1 MKKILRLVTTS
12 VLTLT
17 LVACG
22 EASSSVSNGTTTSSS
37 VSSTTSAYANVTTIT
52 LSAATDVLTQT
63 MGTQKAVVVQAALNA
78 NTNPSLAIEWLVNGT
93 KSNQTGRVFEYTPA
107 AAGTFVIT
115 ARVGS
120 VVSNALT
127 LNVGAAELV
136 ISDLKV
142 VDNNTLEITAPGG
155 ATVAVTSNEVLPA
168 SYYDITKGIY
178 VIELKTA
185 LAQGGSTTVTLTRDG
200 LAPVSRVATFDTRV
214 IDVAAITGA
223 KDNKDGTWDITRPH
237 ELNPSTLV
245 TNTVTDQYLVQFQGT
260 NLGGSQLAFKLE
272 QVSVPAGATPL
283 ATSEGLVN
291 VATAAKSNANSF
303 TFNVTRA
310 TLPGAYVF
318 RYTLSGVSR
327 LVTLNVL
334 STEAE
339 IELADIKNASV
350 GVRLGTLTDVSGS
363 ASDLKIF
370 EAEAD
375 IGTAAK
381 ASTAT
386 FNLVYRPGTQAGL
399 VGVKANTDG
408 SYDIVKDYLPTATA
422 FKELYFKLDG
432 DFFSVP
438 SNLLTQSTVL
448 PNQAQISLVGPENTP
463 IMRTQYVTQTA
474 LPTLSSGFR
483 VAFDLGAVRQKI
495 DASTPV
501 GKYTY
506 TVRVLQLGVEV
517 FKKDVVINVVNFSQ
531 TQLLSAT
538 LNDQS
543 TAFTAAIATSFAPRL
558 TRIDSLFPTETD
570 AGAANFAAT
579 TGYGI
584 AKTALLRHFLGD
596 LPTPTAISGFNYTT
610 YLAAR
615 TAWVNDVTNTTDG
628 ELKFAGGAT
637 SAQLSAASPDYGAL
651 VTTPTDNQL
660 KAVLDVFGAYNV
672 DPAVNSGATSGTVV
686 VTTALV
692 DNTQAKYKLVFDA
705 TIVSA
710 KAFLNIAPAIT
721 SIDTLDEYNAEL
733 AKFKA
738 NVAKLYPTYEEI
750 VNAGTATFKAGA
762 DGVFEIA
769 RPYAT
774 GLDSKSAVFNLTL
787 TNFEG
792 ANNPAADIANSYL
805 VGGVKKELVNYV
817 RSITGPAL
825 LPNQT
830 LNTSSTKLAIE
841 LNSSGSANAL
851 TDTVSTQE
859 QPTAK
864 TYTRYR
870 AASHASA
877 QTSANKVT
885 IPNVGIVDVD
895 FLTPVGEYT
904 INVQVGTFNQLI
916 KVRVVNPTPKVNFG
930 LVSTNATL
938 GLFDSFTY
946 NATEDKYYA
955 TLGRNP
961 DVNADTSDDADFKLQ
976 LTTENIVVPTSGD
989 NNGKLAYSFTKTT
1002 PTVTETRSDLVA
1014 MTVVDGNDGKFE
1026 LTNKETGIASLELRE
1041 DEKQIIDVAGTYIFD
1056 LTLGGVRKVVTLVVQ
1071 EYPNLKDVKVNV
1083 GTTAAQ
1089 TFGSRFLL
1097 ADTAKAISISAA
1109 GVNLPSSELFY
1120 SVSLGA
1126 SSATDGIDVELIEDE
1141 SMETNG
1147 TIIPPSTKVYKP
1159 LDVSKAISV
1168 QLITDGAAT
1177 SEVGLAT
1184 NASIINKVRFLQLT
1198 IYRRTKD
1205 ASFNPLI
1212 PTYDLTRIGH
1222 ETIELWYAPTN
1233 SPVQVITSGTAD
1245 RTSATE
1251 ATVAVTSDTA
1261 GSVYWMLM
1269 GDTATAPTVLQLVTQ
1284 TSITGMVTSGNGI
1297 SALSSLAA
1305 TLTMPTLTTGT
1316 DYKLYYIVVSGDT
1329 ISSITVVEVPA
1340 E

>member
-1 MKKILRLVTTS
+1 
-12 VLTLT
+12 
-17 LVACG
+17 
-22 EASSSVSNGTTTSSS
+22 
-37 VSSTTSAYANVTTIT
+37 
-52 LSAATDVLTQT
+52 

-78 NTNPSLAIEWLVNGT
+78 NTNPSLALEWFVNGT

-107 AAGTFVIT
+107 AAGTFEIQ
-115 ARVGS
+115 AKSGS
-120 VVSNALT
+120 VLSNKINVT
-127 LNVGAAELV
+127 VGAAALV
-136 ISDLKV
+136 ITDLKV

-214 IDVAAITGA
+214 IDIAAITGA

-283 ATSEGLVN
+283 AISEGLVN

-303 TFNVTRA
+303 TFNVTRS

-339 IELADIKNASV
+339 IELADIKNAAA
-350 GVRLGTLTDVSGS
+350 GVTLGSLTGG
-363 ASDLKIF
+363 ADLKIF

-375 IGTAAK
+375 IADDSK

-386 FNLVYRPGTQAGL
+386 FNLVYRPGTQSGL

-432 DFFSVP
+432 DLFSVP

-474 LPTLSSGFR
+474 LPTLASGFR

-543 TAFTAAIATSFAPRL
+543 TAFTAAIAPAFASRL
-558 TRIDSLFPTETD
+558 TRLETAFPAQADVTAFLEPAFSTATGTTDSE
-570 AGAANFAAT
+570 
-579 TGYGI
+579 
-584 AKTALLRHFLGD
+584 FLTIRD
-596 LPTPTAISGFNYTT
+596 VFLKEFISSLPTPPAIVGFNYTT

-628 ELKFAGGAT
+628 ELKFAADATLAEIAATYATDVTAANVTQLTPLLDAFGAITGAPGAT
-637 SAQLSAASPDYGAL
+637 SS
-651 VTTPTDNQL
+651 VI
-660 KAVLDVFGAYNV
+660 
-672 DPAVNSGATSGTVV
+672 SGAVEHDIFKDDSDKDDYEGVVLETITSLST
-686 VTTALV
+686 
-692 DNTQAKYKLVFDA
+692 
-705 TIVSA
+705 
-710 KAFLNIAPAIT
+710 FLNITPAA
-721 SIDTLDEYNAEL
+721 SALDTQPKYDAEL

-787 TNFEG
+787 TNFES

-805 VGGVKKELVNYV
+805 VGGVKKELINYV

-885 IPNVGIVDVD
+885 IPNVGIIDVD

-1002 PTVTETRSDLVA
+1002 PTVTETRSDLVP
-1014 MTVVDGNDGKFE
+1014 MSVVAGNDGKFG
-1026 LTNKETGIASLELRE
+1026 LTTTNGGITGLNVTAAT
-1041 DEKQIIDVAGTYIFD
+1041 KQIIDVAGTYIFD

-1097 ADTAKAISISAA
+1097 EDTAKAISISAA
-1109 GVNLPSSELFY
+1109 GVNLPTSELYY

-1126 SSATDGIDVELIEDE
+1126 SSATDGIDATARNTVT
-1141 SMETNG
+1141 METNG
-1147 TIIPPSTKVYKP
+1147 TIISTKTYKP

-1168 QLITDGAAT
+1168 QLITDGTAT

-1198 IYRRTKD
+1198 IYRRTKVAEFD
-1205 ASFNPLI
+1205 PLA
-1212 PTYDLTRIGH
+1212 PEFDLTRIGH
-1222 ETIELWYAPTN
+1222 ETIELWYAPNN
-1233 SPVQVITSGTAD
+1233 SPVQVITSGTVVAGTTATTDVNFSVTAD
-1245 RTSATE
+1245 VVGRIYYAIE
-1251 ATVAVTSDTA
+1251 LA
-1261 GSVYWMLM
+1261 
-1269 GDTATAPTVLQLVTQ
+1269 TATAPTAQAIILGTGFAKAGNFLTDSVPGTAESSGNI
-1284 TSITGMVTSGNGI
+1284 TSITGG
-1297 SALSSLAA
+1297 
-1305 TLTMPTLTTGT
+1305 TTGIAL
-1316 DYKLYYIVVSGDT
+1316 KIYYVVVSGET
-1329 ISSITVVEVPA
+1329 ISNVVTLSHTLS
-1340 E
+1340 

>member
-22 EASSSVSNGTTTSSS
+22 EASSSVSTGTTTSSS
-37 VSSTTSAYANVTTIT
+37 VSSVSSAFANVSTIT

-78 NTNPSLAIEWLVNGT
+78 NTNPSVALEWFVNGT

-107 AAGTFVIT
+107 AAGTFEIQ
-115 ARVGS
+115 AKSGS
-120 VVSNALT
+120 VLSNKINVT
-127 LNVGAAELV
+127 VGAAALV
-136 ISDLKV
+136 ITDLKV

-327 LVTLNVL
+327 LVTLKVL
-334 STEAE
+334 STAAE
-339 IELADIKNASV
+339 IELADIKNAAA
-350 GVRLGTLTDVSGS
+350 GVTLGTLTNS
-363 ASDLKIF
+363 ANLKIF

-375 IGTAAK
+375 FGTLK

-432 DFFSVP
+432 DLFSVP

-474 LPTLSSGFR
+474 LPTLASGFR

-570 AGAANFAAT
+570 AGAVNFAA

-637 SAQLSAASPDYGAL
+637 SAQLLASASPNEANL

-672 DPAVNSGATSGTVV
+672 ATAVDSGESSGEVV

-692 DNTQAKYKLVFDA
+692 DDTQAKYKLVFDA

-710 KAFLNIAPAIT
+710 KAFLNIAPALA
-721 SIDTLDEYNAEL
+721 SIDTLDEYNVEL

-805 VGGVKKELVNYV
+805 VGGVKKELINYV

-870 AASHASA
+870 AASHAS
-877 QTSANKVT
+877 TETLANRVT

-955 TLGRNP
+955 TLGRDP
-961 DVNADTSDDADFKLQ
+961 TQAGDDVNFKLQ
-976 LTTENIVVPTSGD
+976 LTTENIVVPAAGNLT
-989 NNGKLAYSFTKTT
+989 YSFTKTT
-1002 PTVTETRSDLVA
+1002 PTVTETRSDLVPV
-1014 MTVVDGNDGKFE
+1014 TVVAGNDGKFG
-1026 LTNKETGIASLELRE
+1026 LTTTNGGITGLDVTAATEQTIT
-1041 DEKQIIDVAGTYIFD
+1041 VAGTYIFD

-1097 ADTAKAISISAA
+1097 ADTAKAISISAV

-1126 SSATDGIDVELIEDE
+1126 SSATDGIDAATRTTV

-1147 TIIPPSTKVYKP
+1147 TIISTKTYKP

-1168 QLITDGAAT
+1168 QLITDGTAT

-1198 IYRRTKD
+1198 IYRRTKV
-1205 ASFNPLI
+1205 ASFDPLA

-1222 ETIELWYAPTN
+1222 ETIEIWYAPNN
-1233 SPVQVITSGTAD
+1233 SPVQVITSGTVVAGTTAATDVNFSVTAD
-1245 RTSATE
+1245 VVGTIYYAIE
-1251 ATVAVTSDTA
+1251 LA
-1261 GSVYWMLM
+1261 
-1269 GDTATAPTVLQLVTQ
+1269 TATAPTAEEIIEGTGFAKAGNFATDSVPGTAESSGNI
-1284 TSITGMVTSGNGI
+1284 TSITGGTSGI
-1297 SALSSLAA
+1297 AL
-1305 TLTMPTLTTGT
+1305 
-1316 DYKLYYIVVSGDT
+1316 KIYYVVVSEDT
-1329 ISSITVVEVPA
+1329 ISNVVTLSHTLS
-1340 E
+1340 

>member
-1 MKKILRLVTTS
+1 
-12 VLTLT
+12 
-17 LVACG
+17 
-22 EASSSVSNGTTTSSS
+22 
-37 VSSTTSAYANVTTIT
+37 
-52 LSAATDVLTQT
+52 

-127 LNVGAAELV
+127 LTVGAAELV

-334 STEAE
+334 STAAE
-339 IELADIKNASV
+339 IELADIKNAAV

-375 IGTAAK
+375 IGDASK

-543 TAFTAAIATSFAPRL
+543 TAFTAAIAPAFAPRL
-558 TRIDSLFPTETD
+558 TRLEAAFPANVAAFPATTLAVVSSD
-570 AGAANFAAT
+570 AGAAAFAA
-579 TGYGI
+579 
-584 AKTALLRHFLGD
+584 AKNVYLKHFLGD
-596 LPTPTAISGFNYTT
+596 LTTPPAITGFNYTT

-615 TAWVNDVTNTTDG
+615 TAWVDG
-628 ELKFAGGAT
+628 LTSSTGLLKFAGGSTQAETAT
-637 SAQLSAASPDYGAL
+637 YSTNVTDRNIAQLKTL
-651 VTTPTDNQL
+651 
-660 KAVLDVFGAYNV
+660 LDAFGAYTAAT
-672 DPAVNSGATSGTVV
+672 PTANSTAISGTVANTTIFATVSDDVDHQAV
-686 VTTALV
+686 VDTV
-692 DNTQAKYKLVFDA
+692 
-705 TIVSA
+705 IVSLSE
-710 KAFLNIAPAIT
+710 FLNITPIQTA
-721 SIDTLDEYNAEL
+721 LDSQPKFDAEL

-787 TNFEG
+787 TNFES

-805 VGGVKKELVNYV
+805 VGGVKKELINYV

-1014 MTVVDGNDGKFE
+1014 MTVVAGNDGKFE
-1026 LTNKETGIASLELRE
+1026 LSNKQTGIASLELRE
-1041 DEKQIIDVAGTYIFD
+1041 ATKQIIDVAGTYIFD

-1109 GVNLPSSELFY
+1109 GVNLPTSELYY

-1126 SSATDGIDVELIEDE
+1126 SSATDGIDVASIADE

-1147 TIIPPSTKVYKP
+1147 TIISPSTKVYKP

-1168 QLITDGAAT
+1168 QLITDGDAN

-1184 NASIINKVRFLQLT
+1184 NANIINKVRFLQLT
-1198 IYRRTKD
+1198 IYRRTRD
-1205 ASFNPLI
+1205 ASFDPLA

-1222 ETIELWYAPTN
+1222 ETIELWYAPNN

-1245 RTSATE
+1245 RTSASA
-1251 ATVAVTSDTA
+1251 ATVDVTSDTA

-1316 DYKLYYIVVSGDT
+1316 EYKLYYIVVSGDT